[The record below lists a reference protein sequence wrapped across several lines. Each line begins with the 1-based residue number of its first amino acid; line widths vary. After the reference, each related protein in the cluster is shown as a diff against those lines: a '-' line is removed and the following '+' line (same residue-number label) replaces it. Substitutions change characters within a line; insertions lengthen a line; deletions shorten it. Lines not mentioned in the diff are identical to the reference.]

1 MSNQP
6 AIPGQ
11 TALRIVLALSG
22 LFILYTGLNVALGG
36 FVTLGWHLGP
46 APLAVVPTDL
56 AYKLQDSHIRFFGG
70 VWVFIGVVFAL
81 GARDPLRYQATL
93 RLLGGLARFSQ
104 QPLALLWGP
113 KLLGSV
119 LAELVGIPVLYWW
132 LGRTKAH

>member
-36 FVTLGWHLGP
+36 FVTLGWQLGP

-56 AYKLQDSHIRFFGG
+56 AYKLQDSHIRFFWGG
-70 VWVFIGVVFAL
+70 VGVHRRGVC
-81 GARDPLRYQATL
+81 T
-93 RLLGGLARFSQ
+93 
-104 QPLALLWGP
+104 
-113 KLLGSV
+113 
-119 LAELVGIPVLYWW
+119 
-132 LGRTKAH
+132 GRP